1 MLNKIQQTESKLLSA
16 HKRTVAIP
24 TLRDVLVEGNDPPRP
39 KLQQDGKI
47 QQKKVLSMLRLSSP
61 NMSNFDID
69 VKDKDASEGSH
80 SSVVI
85 ANKMV
90 SSLNST
96 KCKRKNHIVNRSL
109 CEMIALPSGD
119 DIHEF
124 GANQSEVKHLKPF

>member
-1 MLNKIQQTESKLLSA
+1 
-16 HKRTVAIP
+16 
-24 TLRDVLVEGNDPPRP
+24 
-39 KLQQDGKI
+39 
-47 QQKKVLSMLRLSSP
+47 MLRLSSP

-69 VKDKDASEGSH
+69 VRDKDASEGSH

-109 CEMIALPSGD
+109 CEMTMLPSGD
-119 DIHEF
+119 DIHDS
-124 GANQSEVKHLKPF
+124 GANQSEVKYFKPFSIPESDAAKFATV